1 MARPRQPIALV
12 QAKGKK
18 HLTKAEIEAREK
30 SEIKVDF
37 KDVQAPSYLPENLV
51 KDFND
56 IASKLLHI
64 GIMTEL
70 DEDVLAMHLLSK
82 QSYLQYTSMLS
93 KAVRNNKISE
103 MEKLMTLQDKAFK
116 QAMTTA
122 NALGLT
128 ITGRCK
134 LVMPTVEQPI
144 RENKFSKFGV

>member
-37 KDVQAPSYLPENLV
+37 KDVKPPSYLPPNLI
-51 KDFND
+51 DEFND
-56 IASKLLHI
+56 IANKLLHI

-103 MEKLMTLQDKAFK
+103 MEKLMSLQDKAFK

-134 LVMPTVEQPI
+134 LVMPQVEQPI
-144 RENKFSKFGV
+144 KENKFSKFGV